1 MTENK
6 KLERTAAEFFANFL
20 GDTSYLEAIKDG
32 RGFKYHPRPDITT
45 YELSLCMYLLTAQ
58 ISQYSSLRDQQKIYD
73 LLPEFAQRHFQ
84 VVQEY
89 ADE

>member
-1 MTENK
+1 MTDNE

-20 GDTSYLEAIKDG
+20 GDPSLQEALDDG
-32 RGFKYHPRPDITT
+32 REFRYEPKPDITT
-45 YELSLCMYLLTAQ
+45 YELALCMYLLTAQ

-89 ADE
+89 VND